1 MMDKD
6 TKGHNEAVSE
16 LILAGVPLGNIGDA
30 STRLKAAISSAD
42 VVLAEDSRRFNRLCK
57 DLESNVM
64 PKFSHSLK
72 EMKAH
77 DLMKWRVI

>member
-1 MMDKD
+1 MSKYVCVI
-6 TKGHNEAVSE
+6 G
-16 LILAGVPLGNIGDA
+16 AGPSGI
-30 STRLKAAISSAD
+30 TAAKSLLDEGLTAYAKI
-42 VVLAEDSRRFNRLCK
+42 
-57 DLESNVM
+57 LESNVM